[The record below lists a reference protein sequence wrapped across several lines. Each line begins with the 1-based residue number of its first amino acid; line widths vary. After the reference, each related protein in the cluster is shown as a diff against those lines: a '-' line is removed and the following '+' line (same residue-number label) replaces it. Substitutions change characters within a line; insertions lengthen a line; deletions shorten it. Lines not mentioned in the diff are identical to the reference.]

1 MEKTLGDLD
10 SSPSKAEV
18 TCCTIRVLAI
28 LDPVARQ
35 D

>member
-10 SSPSKAEV
+10 TSPSKAEV
-18 TCCTIRVLAI
+18 TSSTIRVLAM
-28 LDPVARQ
+28 LEPVMWQ

>member
-10 SSPSKAEV
+10 TSPSKAEV
-18 TCCTIRVLAI
+18 TSSTIGVRAI